1 MKENGEQCLFIR
13 MKPSTKVAP
22 TMAWLN
28 LKLWKTVKDFGN
40 EGMCCSRESNKK
52 YGLIK

>member
-28 LKLWKTVKDFGN
+28 LKFWKTVKDLRTRACAVHGKVIRS
-40 EGMCCSRESNKK
+40 MD
-52 YGLIK
+52 